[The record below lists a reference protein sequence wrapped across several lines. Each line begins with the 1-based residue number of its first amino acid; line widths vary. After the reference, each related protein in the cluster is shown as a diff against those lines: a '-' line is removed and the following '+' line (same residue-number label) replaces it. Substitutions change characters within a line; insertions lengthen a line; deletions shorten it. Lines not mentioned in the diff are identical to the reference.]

1 MFDQY
6 FTGPSQK
13 ILELR
18 NTVEISTIGRKIK
31 IYGLDNFEINKDY
44 SVAIFSLSGD
54 KESEKFREIFYSFS
68 CSSWK
73 IKIIDFGI
81 LKKGYSEPDTKFA
94 IEQIINKLS
103 AFGILVICV
112 GGNSALTNTV
122 YDAINDNTDF
132 LNIVSVD
139 KHIGINDDKN
149 SINNN
154 NYLSHLI
161 MNDNSKLNFF
171 CNIGYLRHL
180 NPIEKIDLVKKIKFD
195 LFSLGDLR
203 NDFDEVEPILRDANI
218 LNFSLESLQSNIIN
232 FKLTSTNGLSAHEAC
247 KLSRYAGLSSSMK
260 VVMFGNVKS
269 TLECSYILSEMVWYT
284 IEGCNNRY
292 LDDFSKDHDFN
303 FYNIEVDGHNLRFYH
318 NKISNRW
325 WVEYVDKLITSY
337 KKNIIPCSKND
348 YKLAQSST
356 ISDRIIKRLKN
367 KII

>member
-18 NTVEISTIGRKIK
+18 NTVEISTIGRNIK
-31 IYGLDNFEINKDY
+31 IFGLDNFEINEDY
-44 SVAIFSLSGD
+44 SVAIFSLNGD

-68 CSSWK
+68 NSSWN
-73 IKIIDFGI
+73 IKIIDFGK
-81 LKKGYSEPDTKFA
+81 LKNGFSEADTKFA
-94 IEQIINKLS
+94 IEQIINRLS
-103 AFGILVICV
+103 ALGILVICV

-122 YDAINDNTDF
+122 YDAINDNIDY

-139 KHIGINDDKN
+139 KYIGINDDKN

-161 MNDNSKLNFF
+161 MNNNSKLNFF

-180 NPIEKIDLVKKIKFD
+180 NPIEKIELVKKIKFD

-203 NDFDEVEPILRDANI
+203 NDFDELEPILRDANI

-232 FKLTSTNGLSAHEAC
+232 FKLTSTNGLSAYEAC

-269 TLECSYILSEMVWYT
+269 TLECNYILSEIVWYT

-303 FYNIEVDGHNLRFYH
+303 YYNIQVDGHNLRFYH
-318 NKISNRW
+318 NIISNRW
-325 WVEYVDKLITSY
+325 WVEYVEKLLISY
-337 KKNIIPCSKND
+337 KKDIIPCSKND
-348 YKLAQSST
+348 YKLAQSSI

-367 KII
+367 KIT

>member
-1 MFDQY
+1 MLDQY
-6 FTGPSQK
+6 FTEPSQK
-13 ILELR
+13 ILEFR
-18 NTVEISTIGRKIK
+18 NTVETSTIGRNIK
-31 IYGLDNFEINKDY
+31 IFGIDNFEINKDY
-44 SVAIFSLSGD
+44 SVAIFSLNGD
-54 KESEKFREIFYSFS
+54 QESEKFRELFYSFS
-68 CSSWK
+68 YSSWK

-81 LKKGYSEPDTKFA
+81 LKRGYSETDTKFA
-94 IEQIINKLS
+94 IEQIIDRLS
-103 AFGILVICV
+103 SFGILVICV

-122 YDAINDNTDF
+122 CDALKDNFDY

-139 KHIGINDDKN
+139 KLIGINDHKN
-149 SINNN
+149 SIDNN

-161 MNDNSKLNFF
+161 TNDNSKLNFF

-180 NPIEKIDLVKKIKFD
+180 NQIEKIDLVKKINFD

-203 NDFDEVEPILRDANI
+203 SNFDEVEPILRDANI

-232 FKLTSTNGLSAHEAC
+232 FKLTSPNGLSAHEAC

-269 TLECSYILSEMVWYT
+269 TLECNYILSEIVWYT
-284 IEGCNNRY
+284 IEGYNNRHM
-292 LDDFSKDHDFN
+292 DDFSKDHDFN
-303 FYNIEVDGHNLRFYH
+303 YYNIEVDGHNLRFYQ

-325 WVEYVDKLITSY
+325 WVEYVDKLMVSY
-337 KKNIIPCSKND
+337 KKDIIPCSKND
-348 YKLAQSST
+348 YKLAQSSI